1 MSHPPIVPVVPVV
14 TVVHAASK
22 ARPRRRPSLYRK
34 AQSVRQ
40 ASAATP
46 ALDEDAALLGDL
58 LTRSLP
64 PEACASAVATLIDR
78 FGSTAAVLGADP
90 GEIQRSS
97 RLPCKALADL
107 MLLRRLAVALAR
119 VEASREPVLSSWSA
133 LLAYLRAELAHRP
146 REQFRTLFL
155 DKKNRLLRDEICND
169 GTVDHAPLYPREIVR
184 RALELNVSA
193 LVLVH
198 NHPSGDPAPS
208 QADIAMTRKI
218 VDACRALELQV
229 HDHVVVAREA
239 VASFRALGLM

>member
-22 ARPRRRPSLYRK
+22 ARPRRRPSLCQK
-34 AQSVRQ
+34 AQSLRQ

-58 LTRSLP
+58 LSRSLP
-64 PEACASAVATLIDR
+64 PEACASAVAILIER

-97 RLPCKALADL
+97 RLPCKAIADL

-184 RALELNVSA
+184 RALELNASA

>member
-1 MSHPPIVPVVPVV
+1 VSHPAVVPVVPVV
-14 TVVHAASK
+14 QAALS
-22 ARPRRRPSLYRK
+22 ARPRRQPSPYEEAPPPR
-34 AQSVRQ
+34 RQ
-40 ASAATP
+40 ASAPTP
-46 ALDEDAALLGDL
+46 AFHDDAALLRDL
-58 LTRSLP
+58 LARSLRP
-64 PEACASAVATLIDR
+64 KRCASAVVTLIER

-90 GEIQRSS
+90 SEIQRSS
-97 RLPCKALADL
+97 RLPREALADL
-107 MLLRRLAVALAR
+107 MLLRRLAVTLSR
-119 VEASREPVLSSWSA
+119 IQASREPVLSSWSA
-133 LLAYLRAELAHRP
+133 LFAYLRADLAYRP

-169 GTVDHAPLYPREIVR
+169 GTVDHAPVYPREIVR
-184 RALELNVSA
+184 RALELNASA

-218 VDACRALELQV
+218 VDACRALGLEV